1 MTKTRFTLVAALF
14 AILAY
19 APVSS
24 AYRIEEGS
32 IEVNGSLNLDFINEY
47 GTNFN
52 GDFGMG
58 YYIRNGVMLGGRTQM
73 AIMNDYS
80 MFGLFGVIEQ
90 NLEFDT
96 PFVPYFG
103 ADLGAV
109 VVSFSDDMGVGQG
122 GRYAHPD
129 AYKASWD
136 GGTRAAFVGIFR
148 LGCKYYLTEM
158 AAIDTS
164 ISFALASDSI
174 YARRNKEPGNANVT
188 ARVGLRYSLF

>member
-1 MTKTRFTLVAALF
+1 MTKTRFTLAAALF
-14 AILAY
+14 AVLAY
-19 APVSS
+19 APVSN
-24 AYRIEEGS
+24 AARIEEGS
-32 IEVNGSLNLDFINEY
+32 IEVNGSLDLDFINAY

-52 GDFGMG
+52 GDLGMG
-58 YYIRNGVMLGGRTQM
+58 YYIRNGVMLGGRTQFAVM
-73 AIMNDYS
+73 KDYS
-80 MFGLFGVIEQ
+80 MFGLFAVIEQ

-96 PFVPYFG
+96 PLVPYFG

-109 VVSFSDDMGVGQG
+109 VVNLSDEAFVGQG
-122 GRYAHPD
+122 GRYTHPD
-129 AYKASWD
+129 TKDNDWD
-136 GGTRAAFVGIFR
+136 GGTRGAFVGIFR

-188 ARVGLRYSLF
+188 LRVGLRYSLF